1 MKFASNCFLV
11 YHYVVLEKQNVQ
23 TKQVYSLSLVKQELK
38 LRSLR
43 QRELHILTE
52 IQRKVTLCTSREL
65 NRPENNFK
73 GTTAR

>member
-38 LRSLR
+38 
-43 QRELHILTE
+43 
-52 IQRKVTLCTSREL
+52 
-65 NRPENNFK
+65 
-73 GTTAR
+73 

>member
-1 MKFASNCFLV
+1 LQATVSKCITTWC
-11 YHYVVLEKQNVQ
+11 VLGKQNVQ
-23 TKQVYSLSLVKQELK
+23 AKQAYSLSLVKQELK

-52 IQRKVTLCTSREL
+52 NQRKVALCTSREL